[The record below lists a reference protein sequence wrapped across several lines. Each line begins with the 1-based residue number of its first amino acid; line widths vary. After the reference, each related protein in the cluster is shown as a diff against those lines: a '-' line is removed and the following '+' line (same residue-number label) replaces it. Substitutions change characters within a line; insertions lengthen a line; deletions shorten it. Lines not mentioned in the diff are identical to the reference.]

1 MGKTLLNL
9 QNIVEYANH
18 CCKSK
23 KYIDT
28 DEEIDTRNILK
39 DALIWLSNRVRNFI
53 F

>member
-28 DEEIDTRNILK
+28 DEEICYINGPNDFTVLILQFSRN
-39 DALIWLSNRVRNFI
+39 
-53 F
+53 